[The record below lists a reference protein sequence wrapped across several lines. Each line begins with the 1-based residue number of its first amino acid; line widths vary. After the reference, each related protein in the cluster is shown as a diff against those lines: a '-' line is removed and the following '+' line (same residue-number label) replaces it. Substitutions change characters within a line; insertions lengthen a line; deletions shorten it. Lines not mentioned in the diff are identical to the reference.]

1 MTRVVRCHSHCGVW
15 TAHTAQGGGAFRGLY
30 SRSLSFFIH
39 SRKFGCLCGL
49 RVRRPGP
56 GARALS
62 REPCVRLRGGAVAR
76 APHVPRPH
84 FVRVHLRG
92 APRVCGLWGAHYS
105 LIAITHL
112 LQPGA
117 TTHTSHGLL
126 YASTSRRGEGG
137 YRRVEAREAVRTL
150 SFPGRECSR

>member
-30 SRSLSFFIH
+30 SRSLSFIH

-62 REPCVRLRGGAVAR
+62 REPCLSVVCPSGGAVLAPR
-76 APHVPRPH
+76 APRPILSGCTSA
-84 FVRVHLRG
+84 VHLG
-92 APRVCGLWGAHYS
+92 CVGCGAH
-105 LIAITHL
+105 ITAYL
-112 LQPGA
+112 LLHIYYNQKQRHIP
-117 TTHTSHGLL
+117 HTDYFTQARLGGG
-126 YASTSRRGEGG
+126 RGGT
-137 YRRVEAREAVRTL
+137 VE
-150 SFPGRECSR
+150 

>member
-30 SRSLSFFIH
+30 SRSLSFIH

-62 REPCVRLRGGAVAR
+62 REPCLSVVCPSGGAVLAPR
-76 APHVPRPH
+76 APRPILSGCTSA
-84 FVRVHLRG
+84 VHLGCVWVR
-92 APRVCGLWGAHYS
+92 GAHYS
-105 LIAITHL
+105 LLHIYYKRSNDTHL
-112 LQPGA
+112 TRITAKTRLG
-117 TTHTSHGLL
+117 GVE
-126 YASTSRRGEGG
+126 SRGTRGSADTQFPRE
-137 YRRVEAREAVRTL
+137 RVQ
-150 SFPGRECSR
+150 